1 MSMLTSRARAV
12 DASAAAAVR
21 AAEVAMVAGG
31 VAGVAVPGPIRG
43 RPCSAAWGVA
53 RIHGNN
59 SGANHTTHHS
69 KPMLANQES
78 RHNRLAQ
85 CQALPTPTMRK
96 LTSTCK

>member
-1 MSMLTSRARAV
+1 MLTSRARAA

-31 VAGVAVPGPIRG
+31 VAGVAVPGPIPG
-43 RPCSAAWGVA
+43 RPCLAACGVA
-53 RIHGNN
+53 RTHGNN
-59 SGANHTTHHS
+59 SGTNPTTHHS

-78 RHNRLAQ
+78 RHIRLAQ